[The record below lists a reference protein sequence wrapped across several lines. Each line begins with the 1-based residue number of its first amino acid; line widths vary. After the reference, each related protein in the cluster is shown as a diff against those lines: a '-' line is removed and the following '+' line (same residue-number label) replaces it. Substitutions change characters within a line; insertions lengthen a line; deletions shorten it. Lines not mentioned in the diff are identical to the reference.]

1 MTAKAT
7 DGATERMN
15 RPVPAFRLDQT
26 LRDLREG
33 LESVQAAVA
42 SALAERGYEEGAVF
56 AIRLAIEES
65 IVNAFRH
72 GNRSDPSKV
81 VFFRAR
87 IDDARAEFE
96 VEDQGPG
103 FDPATIPDPTD
114 EDNIE
119 IPSGRGVMLIKAYM
133 TEVEFVR
140 PGNKLRMSYAKSAA
154 PSR

>member
-1 MTAKAT
+1 MT
-7 DGATERMN
+7 DRATERMN
-15 RPVPAFRLDQT
+15 PPVPAFRCDQT

-33 LESVQAAVA
+33 LESAQAVVA
-42 SALAERGYEEGAVF
+42 QALAERGYEEGAMF
-56 AIRLAIEES
+56 AVRLAIEEG

-81 VFFRAR
+81 VFFRAH
-87 IDDARAEFE
+87 IDHTRADFE
-96 VEDQGPG
+96 IEDQGPG

-133 TEVEFVR
+133 TEVEYVK
-140 PGNKLRMSYAKSAA
+140 PGNRLRMALVKPTS
-154 PSR
+154 P